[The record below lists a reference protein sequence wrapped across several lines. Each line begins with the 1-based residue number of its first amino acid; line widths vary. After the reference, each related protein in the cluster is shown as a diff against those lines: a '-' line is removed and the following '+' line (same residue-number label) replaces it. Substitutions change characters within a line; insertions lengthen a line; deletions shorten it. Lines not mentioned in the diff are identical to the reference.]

1 MKFRFKSIAIVIFSL
16 LILVCSYQAYWLVNF
31 YNQQYE
37 KLDTVINNTAESS
50 SFKELAI
57 RMSSISTKDAEEG
70 EAKDDIPASVETKT
84 YNSAKARRRLV

>member
-1 MKFRFKSIAIVIFSL
+1 MKFRFKSIAIVILSL

-37 KLDTVINNTAESS
+37 KLETVINNTAESS

-84 YNSAKARRRLV
+84 YNSEIGRAHV